1 MTISFSK
8 ETKVGL
14 MKKANISKLKA
25 ELSKYLRFV
34 RSGEEVIIMDR
45 DQPVAKLVGVHA
57 ANTVVIKEASAD
69 LRSILL
75 ASDKR
80 AFTETSDILDVLTE
94 DREDRFW

>member
-1 MTISFSK
+1 VFSNFD
-8 ETKVGL
+8 KVSIFGL
-14 MKKANISKLKA
+14 PDFESVLY
-25 ELSKYLRFV
+25 KYLCFV

-57 ANTVVIKEASAD
+57 ASTVVIKEASAD

-80 AFTETSDILDVLTE
+80 AFTETSDILDVLTQ
-94 DREDRFW
+94 DREERF